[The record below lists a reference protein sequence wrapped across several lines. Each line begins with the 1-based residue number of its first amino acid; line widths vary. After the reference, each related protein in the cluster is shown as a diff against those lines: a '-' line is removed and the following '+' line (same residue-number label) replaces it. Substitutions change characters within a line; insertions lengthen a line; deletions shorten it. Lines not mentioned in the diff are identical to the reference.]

1 MITQECRD
9 NLDSSL
15 TPRLLNLTLESVSVF
30 YRQAYRGIP
39 QGSRFVGRVLAE
51 IRNSKVQ
58 ATQGLGSDRELRNTL
73 HHVWWM
79 VLPGIGYILEGVLAW
94 PCILWGDR
102 VIGILGKYE
111 LRNPTLTVPS
121 RFLLYRL
128 ILLVSEYITTCLRYG
143 ICVALVIA
151 IQPILTQRTSNRT
164 THWSVGSPPDATT
177 VQQDRS
183 RFTSHE
189 GEFTNAQE
197 LTNF

>member
-79 VLPGIGYILEGVLAW
+79 VLPGIGYILEGVLA
-94 PCILWGDR
+94 
-102 VIGILGKYE
+102 
-111 LRNPTLTVPS
+111 
-121 RFLLYRL
+121 
-128 ILLVSEYITTCLRYG
+128 
-143 ICVALVIA
+143 
-151 IQPILTQRTSNRT
+151 
-164 THWSVGSPPDATT
+164 
-177 VQQDRS
+177 
-183 RFTSHE
+183 
-189 GEFTNAQE
+189 
-197 LTNF
+197 